1 MDVKKARLYAKANE
15 EAIKEYERLI
25 RNEGIECQFK
35 RVPAYLY
42 TSQNPELLKQE
53 ADAASL
59 LGIDAFFKKTG
70 LVYTNQ
76 NRKRGN
82 KMSIVEFKDV
92 TRVYTNG
99 EHSQKA
105 LDGVNLSLDEGKFI
119 VILGPSGAGKS
130 TLLNML
136 GGLDSPTSG
145 TIKVNGKDISTLSG
159 NELADYRASTV
170 GFVFQFYNLIPT
182 LTVYE
187 NVALVKEIAKDAL
200 DAKKMLDEVGLAD
213 HMHNFPSEL
222 SGGEQQRVSIARAL
236 AKNPKILLCD
246 EPTGAL
252 DSETGVLV
260 LKLLLSM
267 ARNYGKTIVVVTHNQ
282 NIAKMA
288 DVVIRVKNGK
298 IKSCEEQAVPMS
310 ADEVEW

>member
-1 MDVKKARLYAKANE
+1 MA
-15 EAIKEYERLI
+15 
-25 RNEGIECQFK
+25 
-35 RVPAYLY
+35 
-42 TSQNPELLKQE
+42 
-53 ADAASL
+53 
-59 LGIDAFFKKTG
+59 
-70 LVYTNQ
+70 
-76 NRKRGN
+76 
-82 KMSIVEFKDV
+82 IVEFKDV
-92 TRVYTNG
+92 TRVYTSDDH
-99 EHSQKA
+99 ELRA
-105 LDGVNLSLDEGKFI
+105 LDGVNFTLDEGKFV

-145 TIKVNGKDISTLSG
+145 TITVNSKDISTLTN

-187 NVALVKEIAKDAL
+187 NVALVKDISKDAI
-200 DAKKMLDEVGLAD
+200 DPKKMIAEVGLAD
-213 HMHNFPSEL
+213 HLQNFPSEL

-267 ARNYGKTIVVVTHNQ
+267 AKNYGKTIVIVTHNQ
-282 NIAKMA
+282 SIAKMA

-298 IKSCEEQAVPMS
+298 IRSYEEQPTPMS

>member
-1 MDVKKARLYAKANE
+1 M
-15 EAIKEYERLI
+15 AI
-25 RNEGIECQFK
+25 
-35 RVPAYLY
+35 
-42 TSQNPELLKQE
+42 
-53 ADAASL
+53 
-59 LGIDAFFKKTG
+59 
-70 LVYTNQ
+70 
-76 NRKRGN
+76 
-82 KMSIVEFKDV
+82 V
-92 TRVYTNG
+92 TFENVSRVYKSG
-99 EHSQKA
+99 DHELKA
-105 LDGVNLSLDEGKFI
+105 LDDVNLALEEGKFV

-130 TLLNML
+130 TLLNLL

-145 TIKVNGKDISTLSG
+145 TITVDGKDISTLND
-159 NELADYRASTV
+159 NELAEYRAAKV
-170 GFVFQFYNLIPT
+170 GFVFQFYNLVPT

-187 NVALVKEIAKDAL
+187 NVALVKEIAPNAL
-200 DAKKMLDEVGLAD
+200 DPKQMLEEVGLAD
-213 HMHNFPSEL
+213 HIKNFPAQL

-267 ARNYGKTIVVVTHNQ
+267 ARNYGKTIVIVTHNQ

-298 IKSCEEQAVPMS
+298 IKSCEEQAEPMS